1 MTYNSSDES
10 ELSTEAGKGPAVGAK
25 LNAAKSSE
33 RIGRFSV
40 SKNENAD
47 DTAESNGK
55 VQVYFLKIQQT
66 VCGTQSRCRRR
77 RLY

>member
-33 RIGRFSV
+33 QFGRFNV
-40 SKNENAD
+40 SKNENTD

-55 VQVYFLKIQQT
+55 FQVL
-66 VCGTQSRCRRR
+66 
-77 RLY
+77 